1 MAFDATL
8 GRAIGAGER
17 NTNQT
22 RTVKAPEFALRGFP
36 TFCDAERSMM

>member
-17 NTNQT
+17 TPSKLAMK
-22 RTVKAPEFALRGFP
+22 KAPEFALRGFP
-36 TFCDAERSMM
+36 TFTAFD